1 MVSFNNATMKR
12 KRDADREDVYAL
24 RKLSVG
30 VGSVLLGTM
39 LYAGVSGPVHA
50 DVLPASGSDSNSA
63 DMTSA
68 GNAVAQTAVGS
79 SAVQS
84 TVQPT
89 SDSTVASPV
98 TSVSTINS
106 KTAQVSSTVST
117 SAVNEAVTDQSQPV
131 ASVLPSSSANA
142 TSDFQ
147 IGRDSQSYHVSA
159 NAQPAADLDNY
170 QITRDNQNNYQVG
183 FNHNQSYSGNVTLPN
198 LADVQQKYQDAQ
210 HVTFDFNSVKNADVS
225 NVTSL
230 NISNTN
236 NQKLS
241 MPEDLSHSFSSFTN
255 LKNLDLSNAD
265 SKNVTNLDSAFANL
279 QKLQTINLT
288 NWNTKN
294 VSDVKNLFAN
304 DRVLSQIK
312 GVENWNLSN
321 AASFEGM
328 LSNTQNLN
336 TVDFSNVKTSDKL
349 TSLKNMF
356 NGSGIS
362 SVDFSNTDLNHVRD
376 AHGMFANTRNLQ
388 TISGLNVEKTDAIT
402 DVSDMFKNSG
412 LKSVDMNWFSG
423 RNVANMSG
431 MLSGMTNLSTIDNL
445 KDFGYRNSE
454 SGQAKVETLAH
465 FIDGDYQL
473 ANIDLSGF
481 DNTVNLTDLTNAFS
495 NAGLTALDISYLN
508 PVNVVSMKQ
517 LAYNDSD
524 LTMVALGKNF
534 NAKSVQNL
542 QQAFA
547 NDPKLTTFD
556 LSNFQTGD
564 KEVNAKQMFSNN
576 EAMTSLS
583 GLRGISADKSKLLE
597 GVNPNVIYGVSL
609 AASGTRTALAPA
621 WINVPIHLVDL
632 DYQEGMKD
640 QAGNLLKQNFDYF
653 IGGEAGTKVP
663 SEINSHIPAGYKLAP
678 NKDIWDDVIVG
689 DSYTMYLVHDHQNT
703 QATKDVYFNYNCV
716 AKDPATGK
724 ETVLHTNKHE
734 EHFGYTVSKD
744 LVTGQ
749 TSYLH
754 FDDVQVNEF
763 PAPTIAGYTLTSD
776 SPKSAPAV
784 RINPD
789 TPTQSTVTFYYT
801 PVAKTQVTNQ
811 VQFVDDDYHAGDKD
825 TSGKDLQQ
833 QVVTYTLSGDEGS
846 VTQLNINDH
855 IPANYQL
862 APNMTYPTSIE
873 LKNGNAPVVI
883 HLVHKTDSHSSTLTF
898 QRSIVGVA
906 DDQSDPLFSQSQ
918 TQGVTFNSG
927 TDLVTGKKFSNFPA
941 GVKFN
946 AFPLPDEPGYSV
958 ENNMTSVPETQIT
971 ADTPTTTTVRVNYHR
986 AEGTYTIN
994 FVDDDYQAGMKDKG
1008 GNDLN
1013 QNIGFYSV
1021 NGKTGAQ
1028 LDIELAKH
1036 IPSGYMLI
1044 PGVEYPST
1052 IVLDKPQ
1059 DSTTL
1064 HLIHAK
1070 TTTPVTQK
1078 YHRDIKGVADDQKDP
1093 LFSANQDATVTYN
1106 KVEDQLTGK
1115 ITNQGFPED
1124 AAFPEFTLPDVSKY
1138 GYATDDGSALLPSI
1152 KITAD
1157 TPINSS
1163 QIVHYHKVVSP
1174 ADVEIKFVDLDNDSE
1189 ALPKTATV
1197 HTSKGQSISLQQY
1210 LDVTYPNYVADEDQ
1224 NQMQNG
1230 QLAPYQVGD
1239 GASQS
1244 VTVYV
1249 RHKIDRSDQ
1258 KREIHRRV
1266 YTIDPIT
1273 NEKKLVEDQV
1283 ITATR
1288 SHIQDMA
1295 DPSQEQTGDWQTDG
1309 FLPEVNL
1316 SKYAKVGY
1324 KITPDH
1330 VDALSF
1336 NNSQIN
1342 NLKAAADGKYYVD
1355 DVVLKYVPD
1364 AKKVTVHVQILDSDD
1379 NDKVLKND
1387 ITVSD
1392 FPNQKV
1398 NLQQYLSQ
1406 FSNYVLDQVNNKL
1419 SGSQLADYTIT
1430 ADADQTVKIYL
1441 KHKIQVSTQTR
1452 DIHRRIYV
1460 QDPVTKKN
1468 TLVQDQVVTAKRSHT
1483 QDLTDDSKSTNGQWA
1498 VNNLPAFDLSKY
1510 EKSGYTLSMYQVPD
1524 LVLITTNIDALK
1536 PADDG
1541 KYYVP
1546 DVVVTYT
1553 PKEAPATKVNVHLE
1567 FLDADNNNQQ
1577 VKDPIVISAQPDQ
1590 KVALEQ
1596 YLQTQFSNYMPD
1608 SKLNHMNG
1616 SQLAPYTVTKDN
1628 DQTVKVYLRHKVSD
1642 TVQTRNIHRRV
1653 YIQDPVTKQNK
1664 LIADQVIKASRHH
1677 IQDLANPKLVNN
1689 IDWKADAFGPVDLS
1703 SYQKPGYKL
1712 SPSAVDGLTLNN
1724 AQVENLAADK
1734 DGSYHVQ
1741 DVIISYLA
1749 QQVHVKLQFVDADNN
1764 NLNVGFA
1771 HQLAG
1776 EFGSSVDWT
1785 KQVQVPSGY
1794 DVDKAVA
1801 TSVTFDKDKTITI
1814 ALRHKKTPLPNDD
1827 AHKAVL
1833 NQQVSRTINFV
1844 DSETGK
1850 ELHVPIVQHEDFTR
1864 QGWHD
1869 EVTGLDSFG
1878 EWQLAKTSTNSTKP
1892 QFDAV
1897 DLPTIDGYD
1906 LQKDQAVDAVSLDP
1920 NNLPQNSVI
1929 NVKYDA
1935 KEVAPQKVTITF
1947 KLVDQT
1953 TNKEIG
1959 EPFTMSGKQGST
1971 GDFLIGKLMIPEEY
1985 MLTKESQIFVTPIHF
2000 DQTKTVTLYVVP
2012 INQDVSN
2019 DPKYQ
2024 TKTSFTRTVNF
2035 IGFQKDGKTIT
2046 LAQPKVVTINAHR
2059 SATLNQQTGKVTYG
2073 NWILDQNAF
2082 PKEDVPSFD
2091 GWKLQDSNSK
2101 IDQVNVDLNKANIE
2115 QTINYVPVVSE
2126 LNHVDFDFV
2135 MVDDNDANDPV
2146 MKAGLGLKPMTAT
2159 FEKGQHLD
2167 IKDFLLKNG
2176 FNTQVKKWAADH
2188 PQYDFV
2194 SVKPDLKFKDNGNGT
2209 CRVYVHFKHH
2219 IQNDVQHLKATEEIQ
2234 FVNGHGANL
2243 GHGTSLSLPITIHTQ
2258 ADLVSGQSSTLLTFD
2273 TSKTTFPAYNLKEA
2287 INKFFS
2293 NAKLVS
2299 VQTSG
2304 QQLANVSE
2312 NNLQVPEVEPSA
2324 NDYNFVVKVVL
2335 NTDEQPTGDQQ
2346 SVNWTFVDED
2356 DQNNKVGTATATG
2369 KIGSYA
2375 SLDSVKAVEQKLFD
2389 AGYELAP
2396 DEHGLQDVKITDAK
2410 SFITIK
2416 LVHKRVNQTQ
2426 GDATAQVIVYYKN
2439 ADGSDYKQPDVQ
2451 NLSVP
2456 MPGTFDLV
2464 TKQFTPNPDAAKLL
2478 AQSVTVDRAGYQAIL
2493 SVQQNGSVDGN
2504 DLKSLDGQQ
2513 IVVIP
2518 SFNAKNGSTTKL
2530 VVTYNAD
2537 NDNQSVNKVIQFVTK
2552 DGQIVGQQNVT
2563 GNLNSA
2569 VSVDYQ
2575 IPDGYHTLDGQT
2587 STSLTLTDNSSLKV
2601 LVTKDGLSTVTK
2613 KIVFLDSDSR
2623 QIVGSQSVQGQT
2635 GTSSTIDLN
2644 LPEGY
2649 QTSNNGKTLKITFD
2663 NDGSITINVQKV
2675 QHDDTL
2681 SRDIV
2686 YVLNGTTIV
2695 GRQKVTGQKG
2705 QPMEI
2710 SFAVPDGYHVVTGDS
2725 SILLPMNDTSDYQ
2738 VAVDR
2743 TQSQTV
2749 ITFVDDNGKRI
2760 GQQAVNGNDGEQG
2773 MIHLTLPDGFE
2784 TTSGSNILNVV
2795 YGKPATVRVKKINS
2809 ESHRDINFVNDKGDV
2824 ISHQSVSGPTGT
2836 TNVVSLNVPTG
2847 YTTVSGQTQLPVS
2860 YVANDTPV
2868 QVAIRRDNSLPTQN
2882 AVTETSLPQ
2891 TGNENTLGLVALGIL
2906 TLGLGMSLLKD
2917 KKRE

>member
-1 MVSFNNATMKR
+1 MRYILSRQEKRIILFMVSFNNTAMKR
-12 KRDADREDVYAL
+12 KRDADRENVYAL

-50 DVLPASGSDSNSA
+50 DVLSTSGSGSNSA
-63 DMTSA
+63 DTISA
-68 GNAVAQTAVGS
+68 GNAVVQTAVAS
-79 SAVQS
+79 SSVQS
-84 TVQPT
+84 ASQ
-89 SDSTVASPV
+89 SINNSTVASSAAP
-98 TSVSTINS
+98 VSTINS
-106 KTAQVSSTVST
+106 EIPQASSATSTSIANTTVTAQ
-117 SAVNEAVTDQSQPV
+117 SAQPV
-131 ASVLPSSSANA
+131 APVLPSSSANA

-147 IGRDSQSYHVSA
+147 IGNNSQSYYVST
-159 NAQPAADLDNY
+159 NVQPAVNLNNY
-170 QITRDNQNNYQVG
+170 QITTDDQNNYQVG
-183 FNHNQSYSGNVTLPN
+183 FNRNQSYSGNVTLPN
-198 LADVQQKYQDAQ
+198 LADVQQKYQNAQ

-225 NVTSL
+225 NVTAL

-241 MPEDLSHSFSSFTN
+241 MSADLSHSFSSFTN

-265 SKNVTNLDSAFANL
+265 SSNVINLNSAFANL
-279 QKLQTINLT
+279 QKLQTINLA

-312 GVENWNLSN
+312 GVENWDLSN

-328 LSNTQNLN
+328 FSSTNNLN
-336 TVDFSNVKTSDKL
+336 TVDFSNVKTSSKL
-349 TSLKNMF
+349 ISVRNMF

-362 SVDFSNTDLNHVRD
+362 SVDFNNTNFNHVYD

-412 LKSVDMNWFSG
+412 LKLVDMNWFSG
-423 RNVANMSG
+423 RNVVNMSG
-431 MLSGMTNLSTIDNL
+431 MLSGMTNLSVVNNL

-465 FIDGDYQL
+465 FIDGNYQL
-473 ANIDLSGF
+473 SDIDLSGF

-495 NAGLTALDISYLN
+495 NSGLKALDISYLN
-508 PVNVVSMKQ
+508 PVNVISMKQ
-517 LAYNDSD
+517 LAYNNSN
-524 LTMVALGKNF
+524 LAMVALGKGF

-564 KEVNAKQMFSNN
+564 KEVNAKQMFINN

-583 GLRGISADKSKLLE
+583 GLRGISANKSKLLE

-632 DYQEGMKD
+632 DYQDGMKD
-640 QAGNLLKQNFDYF
+640 QSGNPLKQNFDYF
-653 IGGEAGTKVP
+653 IGGEAGTKVS

-716 AKDPATGK
+716 TKDPTTGK

-784 RINPD
+784 RITPD
-789 TPTQSTVTFYYT
+789 TPTQNTVTFYYT
-801 PVAKTQVTNQ
+801 PVVKTQVTNQ
-811 VQFVDDDYHAGDKD
+811 VQFVDDDYHVGDKD

-846 VTQLNINDH
+846 VAQLNINDH
-855 IPANYQL
+855 IPTNYQL

-883 HLVHKTDSHSSTLTF
+883 HLVHKKDSHASTLTF
-898 QRSIVGVA
+898 QRSIIGIA

-918 TQGVTFNSG
+918 TQSVTFDSG

-946 AFPLPDEPGYSV
+946 AFSLPDEPGYSV
-958 ENNMTSVPETQIT
+958 ENNMISVPEAQIT

-994 FVDDDYQAGMKDKG
+994 FVDDDYQTGMKDKG
-1008 GNDLN
+1008 GNDLK
-1013 QNIGFYSV
+1013 QNIGSYSV

-1064 HLIHAK
+1064 YLIHAK

-1163 QIVHYHKVVSP
+1163 QTVHYHKVVSP
-1174 ADVEIKFVDLDNDSE
+1174 ADVEIKFVDLDNNSE
-1189 ALPKTATV
+1189 ALPKVATV

-1210 LDVTYPNYVADEDQ
+1210 LDGTYPNYVADEYQ

-1230 QLAPYQVGD
+1230 QLAPYQVGN

-1249 RHKIDRSDQ
+1249 RHKIDRSNQ

-1266 YTIDPIT
+1266 YTIDPVT

-1283 ITATR
+1283 ITAIR

-1295 DPSQEQTGDWQTDG
+1295 DLSQEQTGDWQTDG
-1309 FLPEVNL
+1309 FLPEVDL
-1316 SKYAKVGY
+1316 SKYTKVGY
-1324 KITPDH
+1324 KIAPDH

-1336 NNSQIN
+1336 NNAQIN
-1342 NLKAAADGKYYVD
+1342 NL
-1355 DVVLKYVPD
+1355 
-1364 AKKVTVHVQILDSDD
+1364 TVAS
-1379 NDKVLKND
+1379 
-1387 ITVSD
+1387 
-1392 FPNQKV
+1392 
-1398 NLQQYLSQ
+1398 
-1406 FSNYVLDQVNNKL
+1406 
-1419 SGSQLADYTIT
+1419 
-1430 ADADQTVKIYL
+1430 
-1441 KHKIQVSTQTR
+1441 
-1452 DIHRRIYV
+1452 
-1460 QDPVTKKN
+1460 
-1468 TLVQDQVVTAKRSHT
+1468 
-1483 QDLTDDSKSTNGQWA
+1483 
-1498 VNNLPAFDLSKY
+1498 
-1510 EKSGYTLSMYQVPD
+1510 
-1524 LVLITTNIDALK
+1524 
-1536 PADDG
+1536 DG

-1546 DVVVTYT
+1546 DVVITYIPT
-1553 PKEAPATKVNVHLE
+1553 EAPMTKVNVHLE
-1567 FLDADNNNQQ
+1567 FLDADNSNQQ
-1577 VKDPIVISAQPDQ
+1577 IKEPIVINAQPDQ

-1608 SKLNHMNG
+1608 SKLNQMNG

-1653 YIQDPVTKQNK
+1653 YVQDPVTKQNK

-1689 IDWKADAFGPVDLS
+1689 TDWKADAFGSVDLS
-1703 SYQKPGYKL
+1703 TYQKPGYKL
-1712 SPSAVDGLTLNN
+1712 SPSVVDGLTLNN

-1764 NLNVGFA
+1764 NLHVGFA

-1785 KQVQVPSGY
+1785 KQVQVPNGY
-1794 DVDKAVA
+1794 EVDKSA
-1801 TSVTFDKDKTITI
+1801 TTNVTFDKDKTITI
-1814 ALRHKKTPLPNDD
+1814 ALHHKKMPLPNDD
-1827 AHKAVL
+1827 AHKAAL

-1844 DSETGK
+1844 DSKTGK
-1850 ELHVPIVQHEDFTR
+1850 ELRAPIVQHEDFTR

-1878 EWQLAKTSTNSTKP
+1878 EWRLAETSTNSTKP

-1906 LQKDQAVDAVSLDP
+1906 LQKDQAVKLVSLDP
-1920 NNLPQNSVI
+1920 NSLPQNSTI
-1929 NVKYDA
+1929 NIKYDA

-1971 GDFLIGKLMIPEEY
+1971 GDFLIGKLMIPEGY

-2000 DQTKTVTLYVVP
+2000 EQTKTVTLYVVP

-2024 TKTSFTRTVNF
+2024 TKTSFTRTINF
-2035 IGFQKDGKTIT
+2035 VGLQKDGKTVT
-2046 LAQPKVVTINAHR
+2046 LAQPKVIAINAHR

-2073 NWILDQNAF
+2073 DWILDQNAF

-2091 GWKLQDSNSK
+2091 GWQLQDPKSK
-2101 IDQVNVDLNKANIE
+2101 IDQVNVDLKKTNIE
-2115 QTINYVPVVSE
+2115 QTINFVPAVSE
-2126 LNHVDFDFV
+2126 LNHVDFNFV
-2135 MVDDNDANDPV
+2135 MVDDDDANDPV

-2159 FEKGQHLD
+2159 FDKGHQLD
-2167 IKDFLLKNG
+2167 VKDFLLKNG
-2176 FNTQVKKWAADH
+2176 FNTQVKKWIADH

-2194 SVKPDLKFKDNGNGT
+2194 SVKPDLKFEDNGNGT
-2209 CRVYVHFKHH
+2209 CHVYIHFKHH

-2258 ADLVSGQSSTLLTFD
+2258 TDLASGQSSTLLTFD
-2273 TSKTTFPAYNLKEA
+2273 TNETTFPAYNLEDT

-2312 NNLQVPEVEPSA
+2312 SNLQVPEVEPSA

-2335 NTDEQPTGDQQ
+2335 NTDEQPVSDQQ
-2346 SVNWTFVDED
+2346 SVDWTFVDED

-2396 DEHGLQDVKITDAK
+2396 GEHGLQDVKIANTK
-2410 SFITIK
+2410 SSITVK
-2416 LVHKRVNQTQ
+2416 LVHKKVSQTQ
-2426 GDATAQVIVYYKN
+2426 GNATAQVIVYYKN

-2451 NLSVP
+2451 SLSVP

-2464 TKQFTPNPDAAKLL
+2464 TKRFTSNPDAAKLL

-2493 SVQQNGSVDGN
+2493 SVQQDGSVDGD
-2504 DLKSLDGQQ
+2504 DLKTLDGQQ

-2518 SFNAKNGSTTKL
+2518 SFNAKNGSTTEL

-2537 NDNQSVNKVIQFVTK
+2537 NDNQSVTKVIQFITK
-2552 DGQIVGQQNVT
+2552 DGQIVGQQDVT
-2563 GNLNSA
+2563 GKLNSA

-2575 IPDGYHTLDGQT
+2575 LPDGYHTLDGQK
-2587 STSLTLTDNSSLKV
+2587 SASLTLTDDSPFKV

-2613 KIVFLDSDSR
+2613 KIVFVDSDSK
-2623 QIVGSQSVQGQT
+2623 QVIGSQSIQGQT

-2649 QTSNNGKTLKITFD
+2649 QTLNNDKTLKIIFD
-2663 NDGSITINVQKV
+2663 NDGQITLNVQKI
-2675 QHDDTL
+2675 QQDDTL

-2710 SFAVPDGYHVVTGDS
+2710 TFAVPDGYHVVTGDS
-2725 SILLPMNDTSDYQ
+2725 SILLPMNDTSDYK

-2743 TQSQTV
+2743 TQRQTV
-2749 ITFVDDNGKRI
+2749 ITFVDDNGKQV
-2760 GQQAVNGNDGEQG
+2760 GQQVVNGNDGEQG
-2773 MIHLTLPDGFE
+2773 VIHLTLPDGFE
-2784 TTSGSNILNVV
+2784 TTSGSNTLNVV
-2795 YGKPATVRVKKINS
+2795 YGKPATVHVKKISS
-2809 ESHRDINFVNDKGDV
+2809 ESHRDINFVDNNGDV
-2824 ISHQSVSGPTGT
+2824 ISHQTVSGTTGT
-2836 TNVVSLNVPTG
+2836 TGVALLNVPTG
-2847 YTTVSGQTQLPVS
+2847 YTTVSGQTQLPIS
-2860 YVANDTPV
+2860 YIANGTPV
-2868 QVAIRRDNSLPTQN
+2868 QVAIKRNNLSPTQSTTN
-2882 AVTETSLPQ
+2882 ETLLPQ
-2891 TGNENTLGLVALGIL
+2891 TGNENALGLVALGIL
-2906 TLGLGMSLLKD
+2906 TLGLGMSLLNN